1 MAEFSALN
9 ESLSLILSNFV
20 SLVSCV
26 SCRKGFYV
34 DEDNGIGVT
43 ESVLKQTSP
52 LRLNSHLLLIEALME
67 AFVKTCITIEASV
80 KAVKETGA
88 KFR

>member
-1 MAEFSALN
+1 MT
-9 ESLSLILSNFV
+9 V
-20 SLVSCV
+20 SETQRERDSRPTFLFPF
-26 SCRKGFYV
+26 RKGFYV

-52 LRLNSHLLLIEALME
+52 LRLNSHLLLIEAMME
-67 AFVKTCITIEASV
+67 ASNKNCITIEASV
-80 KAVKETGA
+80 KAVRETGA